1 MSAGRTGARG
11 PAAAKP
17 EAALHTLSVLVE
29 NKPAVLVRVA
39 GLFSRRGFNIESLA
53 VGPTEHPEVSRM
65 TVVVRVDDT
74 VLEQVTKQLNKL
86 VNVLKIVELDREHAV
101 VRELLLVKVRAD
113 DTTRSG
119 VLETVQLFTAKVVDV
134 GPDVLTVEVT
144 GPPAKINA
152 MLEMLERYGIREIV
166 QSGVVALDRGPRAM
180 MVPAARHSDRTA

>member
-1 MSAGRTGARG
+1 MAAPRAGTRVLHPVT
-11 PAAAKP
+11 P
-17 EAALHTLSVLVE
+17 EPTLHTLSVLVE

-65 TVVVRVDDT
+65 TVVVRVEDG

-86 VNVLKIVELDREHAV
+86 VNVLKIVELDQRDAV

-113 DTTRSG
+113 DTTRRG
-119 VLETVQLFTAKVVDV
+119 VLETVELFTAKVVDV
-134 GPDVLTVEVT
+134 GPDVLTIEVT
-144 GPPAKINA
+144 GPPAKIAA

-180 MVPAARHSDRTA
+180 IVPALRPDRSA